1 MKVCDESLYHEIAVI
16 YCFLHLYE
24 RMETMEGEALDFIT
38 RDFDAWK
45 WRREQRRQSEKKI
58 KRVFVIGDTGIYP
71 LFGFFSYAAFL
82 LSYVDGKRNEYTWFY
97 CCFCGMVLLTVTCFY
112 YGFGRKRGKRTVPS

>member
-58 KRVFVIGDTGIYP
+58 KKEYLTGSTARISP
-71 LFGFFSYAAFL
+71 EMTNRIMGW
-82 LSYVDGKRNEYTWFY
+82 G
-97 CCFCGMVLLTVTCFY
+97 
-112 YGFGRKRGKRTVPS
+112 

>member
-45 WRREQRRQSEKKI
+45 WRREP
-58 KRVFVIGDTGIYP
+58 V
-71 LFGFFSYAAFL
+71 SY
-82 LSYVDGKRNEYTWFY
+82 TH
-97 CCFCGMVLLTVTCFY
+97 LTLPTICSV
-112 YGFGRKRGKRTVPS
+112 